1 MKIRVLIAEDNE
13 SIRKWYQVSL
23 QEAEDIDLLPMAANG
38 YEAISLAARHHPDV
52 VILDIEMECKDAG
65 IMAGYQILAMN
76 PETKIIMLTVHE
88 DDEAIFR
95 SYEMGAV
102 DYLFKNASTEKI
114 LGAIRDAY
122 HSTSPIRE
130 EVAQR
135 MRAEFRRLKQSEH
148 TLLNTMKMVQQLS
161 HTERSIVI
169 MLAEGMRRSEICRQ
183 RVIEMSTLKTHI
195 RSILQKFQV
204 KSTRQLVELVKS
216 QNLLSFLELCEKE
229 EKSRKEEE

>member
-1 MKIRVLIAEDNE
+1 M
-13 SIRKWYQVSL
+13 
-23 QEAEDIDLLPMAANG
+23 
-38 YEAISLAARHHPDV
+38 
-52 VILDIEMECKDAG
+52 ILDIEMECKDAG

-102 DYLFKNASTEKI
+102 DYLFKTPVRKRSLARF
-114 LGAIRDAY
+114 GM
-122 HSTSPIRE
+122 PITVRRPSRE

-148 TLLNTMKMVQQLS
+148 TMLNTMKMVQQLS

>member
-38 YEAISLAARHHPDV
+38 YEAISLAARYHPDV
-52 VILDIEMECKDAG
+52 VILDIEMECEDAG

-114 LGAIRDAY
+114 LGAIRDTY

>member
-38 YEAISLAARHHPDV
+38 YEAISLAARYHPDV

-148 TLLNTMKMVQQLS
+148 TMLNTK
-161 HTERSIVI
+161 RSIVI

>member
-38 YEAISLAARHHPDV
+38 YEAISLAARYHPDV

-88 DDEAIFR
+88 E
-95 SYEMGAV
+95 
-102 DYLFKNASTEKI
+102 
-114 LGAIRDAY
+114 
-122 HSTSPIRE
+122 E

-148 TLLNTMKMVQQLS
+148 TMLNTMKMVQQLS

-229 EKSRKEEE
+229 EKSCKEEE

>member
-1 MKIRVLIAEDNE
+1 M
-13 SIRKWYQVSL
+13 Q
-23 QEAEDIDLLPMAANG
+23 G
-38 YEAISLAARHHPDV
+38 CGHHGRLSDFGHEP
-52 VILDIEMECKDAG
+52 
-65 IMAGYQILAMN
+65 
-76 PETKIIMLTVHE
+76 LTVHE

-229 EKSRKEEE
+229 EKSRKEE

>member
-38 YEAISLAARHHPDV
+38 YEAISLAARYHPDV

-122 HSTSPIRE
+122 HSTSPIPGRSCAAHARRISPLE
-130 EVAQR
+130 AKRTYDAEHDENGSATVAHGAKHCDYACGR
-135 MRAEFRRLKQSEH
+135 HAAKRDLPPA
-148 TLLNTMKMVQQLS
+148 
-161 HTERSIVI
+161 
-169 MLAEGMRRSEICRQ
+169 GD
-183 RVIEMSTLKTHI
+183 
-195 RSILQKFQV
+195 
-204 KSTRQLVELVKS
+204 
-216 QNLLSFLELCEKE
+216 
-229 EKSRKEEE
+229 

>member
-1 MKIRVLIAEDNE
+1 
-13 SIRKWYQVSL
+13 
-23 QEAEDIDLLPMAANG
+23 
-38 YEAISLAARHHPDV
+38 
-52 VILDIEMECKDAG
+52 
-65 IMAGYQILAMN
+65 
-76 PETKIIMLTVHE
+76 
-88 DDEAIFR
+88 
-95 SYEMGAV
+95 
-102 DYLFKNASTEKI
+102 
-114 LGAIRDAY
+114 
-122 HSTSPIRE
+122 
-130 EVAQR
+130 

-148 TLLNTMKMVQQLS
+148 TLLTTMKMVQQLS